1 MRSFVG
7 NYEKIHDNEYQYL
20 LKKLEYE
27 LWDEKDKEMEGL
39 FVSPHNPVLANTN
52 ARTLGR

>member
-27 LWDEKDKEMEGL
+27 LRDEKDRKMEGL
-39 FVSPHNPVLANTN
+39 FVSAHDPVLANTN
-52 ARTLGR
+52 APTLGR